1 MSQGRMSQG
10 MMSQGMMSQ
19 GMMSQGMIGQGM
31 MSQGMMSQGMA
42 VSHHL
47 PNLQAEFGHP
57 AANYPA
63 HYGARVDAHP
73 QQHRLMAVWHQ
84 HLVCLCH
91 HSLGKAK
98 DLVGMTRASVAHLC
112 STLMLLHH
120 DDCCQVCTRT
130 GIKVP

>member
-1 MSQGRMSQG
+1 MYESGQDES
-10 MMSQGMMSQ
+10 
-19 GMMSQGMIGQGM
+19 MSQGMI
-31 MSQGMMSQGMA
+31 SQGMA

-47 PNLQAEFGHP
+47 FNLQAEFGHP

-91 HSLGKAK
+91 NGLGKAK
-98 DLVGMTRASVAHLC
+98 DLVGMPRASVAHL
-112 STLMLLHH
+112 SVIEHGRVY
-120 DDCCQVCTRT
+120 VCEC
-130 GIKVP
+130 KYVLCVYV

>member
-1 MSQGRMSQG
+1 
-10 MMSQGMMSQ
+10 
-19 GMMSQGMIGQGM
+19 MSQGMI
-31 MSQGMMSQGMA
+31 SQGMA

-47 PNLQAEFGHP
+47 FNLQAEFGHP
-57 AANYPA
+57 AADYPA